1 MVNNKTINCICY
13 EIIDL
18 TLSILTMIVEI
29 VISCGILILWSGLLA
44 ILLCTYMVA
53 MPIIFFRNFATSNTE
68 PRN

>member
-1 MVNNKTINCICY
+1 MISNKTINCICY

-29 VISCGILILWSGLLA
+29 AISCGILILWIGILA
-44 ILLCTYMVA
+44 ILLCAYVVA
-53 MPIIFFRNFATSNTE
+53 MPIIFFRNFATSNIE

>member
-1 MVNNKTINCICY
+1 MINNKTINCICY

-29 VISCGILILWSGLLA
+29 AISCGILILWIGILA
-44 ILLCTYMVA
+44 ILLCAYVVA

>member
-1 MVNNKTINCICY
+1 MVNNKTINW
-13 EIIDL
+13 IIDL

-29 VISCGILILWSGLLA
+29 AISCGILILWSGLLA
-44 ILLCTYMVA
+44 ILLCAYVVA